1 MVIIGAEDV
10 IREYLPQ
17 PSGKNGSRSVERFR
31 FLVAQYY
38 AYHTAKR
45 RVNELAAVFHYVA
58 VHGLIAAID
67 DVAYHFVFRFVCL

>member
-31 FLVAQYY
+31 F
-38 AYHTAKR
+38 
-45 RVNELAAVFHYVA
+45 AVGKTEPY
-58 VHGLIAAID
+58 
-67 DVAYHFVFRFVCL
+67 